1 VAGSQAASFWTIIR
15 PATPSHPKEGK
26 VTLSTED
33 LIDKALALSR
43 DVEDNF
49 LELGKCLRQLMDR
62 DPNLFQQIVQKTNLG
77 RRKAYYLVEVSR
89 IFDPLPVP
97 RSRLR
102 KIGWTKLQLIAKHIT
117 ADNLDELLQLAENA
131 SAKRLEA
138 AMRGEKSLGNA
149 HCVLMYFSP
158 KDYADLEDTLVKH
171 GGVRSGR
178 GIQNKEEALLR
189 MVHAMK
195 KQPKGD

>member
-1 VAGSQAASFWTIIR
+1 
-15 PATPSHPKEGK
+15 

-33 LIDKALALSR
+33 LIDKALALSG

-49 LELGKCLRQLMDR
+49 LELGKTLRQLMDR
-62 DPNLFQQIVQKTNLG
+62 DPDLFHQIVQKTNLG

-89 IFDPLPVP
+89 VFDPLPIP

-102 KIGWTKLQLIAKHIT
+102 KIGWTKLQLIGKHVQP
-117 ADNLDELLQLAENA
+117 DNMKDLLSLAESINA
-131 SAKRLEA
+131 KELERR
-138 AMRGEKSLGNA
+138 MRAEKPTGNA
-149 HCVLMYFSP
+149 HCVLMYFTP
-158 KDYADLEDTLVKH
+158 KQYAELEDMLVKY

-189 MVHAMK
+189 TVRALK
-195 KQPKGD
+195 KHTEDQQKPHTEETSK